1 MKILTT
7 LKKPDLGLLIIR
19 IVLGVTFTI
28 YGIQKLFGGVGTLE
42 YLGSTLKIFGIT
54 VFPLFFGVLAAVGE
68 AIGGLLLLIG
78 YQFRLAA
85 LLLFFIMIVAF
96 FSQYESLASFLKNG
110 WSLHLMAVFLG
121 LAFIGSGKYSLD
133 KDS

>member
-54 VFPLFFGVLAAVGE
+54 VFPVFFGVLAAVGE
-68 AIGGLLLLIG
+68 AIGGFLLLIG

-85 LLLFFIMIVAF
+85 LLLFFIMVVAF
-96 FSQYESLASFLKNG
+96 FSQYEGLASFLKNG

-121 LAFIGSGKYSLD
+121 LAFVGSGKYSLD
-133 KDS
+133 KD